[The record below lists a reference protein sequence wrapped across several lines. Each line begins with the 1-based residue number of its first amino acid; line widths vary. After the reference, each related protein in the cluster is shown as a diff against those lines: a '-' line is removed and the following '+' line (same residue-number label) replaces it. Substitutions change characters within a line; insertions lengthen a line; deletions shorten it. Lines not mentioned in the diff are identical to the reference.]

1 MCYNR
6 CMKNGTRLKNWIGR
20 IDWLLIGTLCVLIMG
35 YVMLHDLCGGT
46 LFRHNDWD
54 SYTLQALAWREGR
67 TALSQN
73 YSWLELAVYN
83 GQYYVSFPPL
93 PSVVMLPLTYIWG
106 ADTPNNVVVMVWY
119 APTNAS
125 VNGRGL
131 VFGAGA
137 ESGAVFWCGVGH
149 AVQEKDAVL
158 GVDCAGSGLPPVFA
172 VPFGGGVCVF
182 LHAGQAGG
190 GHCLA
195 QSGAAP
201 GKIFAPSPCHRAM
214 LCLV

>member
-106 ADTPNNVVVMVWY
+106 ADTPNNVVVMVFALSAVVCAYECFRKMGAKDTVSMFW
-119 APTNAS
+119 AVFFVMGSNMLWMSTTGGVWFLAQ
-125 VNGRGL
+125 GL
-131 VFGAGA
+131 NLALCFGA
-137 ESGAVFWCGVGH
+137 VW
-149 AVQEKDAVL
+149 
-158 GVDCAGSGLPPVFA
+158 
-172 VPFGGGVCVF
+172 
-182 LHAGQAGG
+182 
-190 GHCLA
+190 
-195 QSGAAP
+195 
-201 GKIFAPSPCHRAM
+201 AM
-214 LCLV
+214 LCRKKTLC